1 MPPATTFDRTDE
13 PNRGSGCADSSCE
26 GSSREVLGRSESAY
40 SGAGDSEAKRTS
52 IIQGKD
58 GRGCFRDGLADSRA
72 ECRAI
77 AKASRENFLVATC
90 LLPRAI
96 RQPFYDLYAF
106 CRTADDLADESGTPE
121 KAVLALA
128 EYRRAVAAMYSDER
142 QDGQIAGIFVALAD
156 TVHRFSIPRQLLDD
170 LLDAFVQDQSI
181 VRYRDEEQLLDYC
194 RRSANPVG
202 RMILRLADAD
212 SDENVL
218 LSDEICTALQLVNF
232 WQDVS
237 RDRLIGRVY
246 IPASI
251 MQRFGFEDETIRR
264 GLESG
269 QTTPEEVRDAIK
281 FLCKQTRER
290 FHRGMPL
297 VDQVPGWL
305 SADLKL
311 FVEGGLATVDAIE
324 AIDFDVLRVRP
335 VVRRSTQLRL
345 LGRTMWQRCWSG
357 RVRGGASR

>member
-13 PNRGSGCADSSCE
+13 PNRGSRCADSGCE

-40 SGAGDSEAKRTS
+40 SGAADSEAKRTS

-128 EYRRAVAAMYSDER
+128 EYRRAVAAMYSAER

-156 TVHRFSIPRQLLDD
+156 TVHRFSIPR
-170 LLDAFVQDQSI
+170 
-181 VRYRDEEQLLDYC
+181 
-194 RRSANPVG
+194 
-202 RMILRLADAD
+202 
-212 SDENVL
+212 
-218 LSDEICTALQLVNF
+218 SDEICTALQLVNF

-246 IPASI
+246 IPESI

-281 FLCKQTRER
+281 FLCKRTQER

-345 LGRTMWQRCWSG
+345 LGRAMWQRCWPG
-357 RVRGGASR
+357 RVRGGTSR

>member
-1 MPPATTFDRTDE
+1 MGLSDGNRTF
-13 PNRGSGCADSSCE
+13 
-26 GSSREVLGRSESAY
+26 
-40 SGAGDSEAKRTS
+40 
-52 IIQGKD
+52 IIHGED

-121 KAVLALA
+121 KAVFALA

-156 TVHRFSIPRQLLDD
+156 TVRRYSIPRQLLDD

-246 IPASI
+246 IPESI
-251 MQRFGFEDETIRR
+251 MHRFGFEDETIRR
-264 GLESG
+264 GLDSG
-269 QTTPEEVRDAIK
+269 KTTPEEVRVAIK
-281 FLCKQTRER
+281 FLCKRTQER

-345 LGRTMWQRCWSG
+345 LGRAMWQRCWSG
-357 RVRGGASR
+357 RVGGGTS

>member
-13 PNRGSGCADSSCE
+13 PNRGSGCADS
-26 GSSREVLGRSESAY
+26 GRSES
-40 SGAGDSEAKRTS
+40 GGTDSENTGSGRSVAESIS
-52 IIQGKD
+52 IIHGED

-90 LLPRAI
+90 LLPRAV

-106 CRTADDLADESGTPE
+106 CRTADDLADESGMPE
-121 KAVLALA
+121 KAVQALA
-128 EYRRAVAAMYSDER
+128 EYRQAVAAMYSAKR
-142 QDGQIAGIFVALAD
+142 QDGQIAGLFVALAD

-170 LLDAFVQDQSI
+170 LLDAFVQDQSV

-246 IPASI
+246 LPESI
-251 MQRFGFEDETIRR
+251 MHRFGFEEENIRR
-264 GLESG
+264 GLDPG
-269 QTTPEEVRDAIK
+269 QTTPSEVREAIK
-281 FLCKQTRER
+281 FLCERTRER
-290 FHRGMPL
+290 FHRGVPL
-297 VDQVPGWL
+297 VDRVPGWL

-345 LGRTMWQRCWSG
+345 LGQAMWQRFWSG
-357 RVRGGASR
+357 RVRGETSR